1 MRAVV
6 ELAARY
12 AAARGVA
19 APADTQAAAYIADVQ
34 AGREGVG
41 TVCRGRG
48 WCVEYDEFTRS
59 AHLPKVC
66 EDCGA
71 PVHAGAA
78 A

>member
-6 ELAARY
+6 ELAAKY
-12 AAARGVA
+12 AAARGVR

-41 TVCRGRG
+41 AVCRDRG
-48 WCVEYDEFTRS
+48 WCVEYDEFTRP

-71 PVHAGAA
+71 PVSARRGA
-78 A
+78 